1 MEAYQAVYAPQELT
15 EEQVWE
21 EVENWVNN
29 LIEEGYDLS
38 DCTWE
43 EMYESYIEEQ
53 GRPANRRTGGPSVAE
68 VKAKIDAKD
77 AAKAAK
83 AAQRGPTGAA
93 ARPDL
98 QIKSTK
104 VVPSKGGALAVIPKG
119 GALATTSKSSSALA
133 KSSSALARTPQ
144 SGNLAN
150 RSSSSVTNAS
160 IKPVNVRDITQPKGK
175 LPSGAKPPALPPGTS
190 TAGKALRVAGKLV
203 CPAAAAL
210 EVADEKSKG
219 SGWARSLAK
228 GAAVAA
234 GGALGGAAGS
244 VAGPVG
250 TVAGATGGSMAAS
263 KAFDVA
269 AGKNAVQRA
278 ADREANRKRQA
289 GGALKGIGGP
299 TSFDTKK
306 GTMTTGSG
314 SQKKTVQLAK
324 TGVVK
329 NPETGK
335 AETGFLAYKGG
346 KAIYKRA
353 AKPGEGSSSA
363 LERIGRTFNPD
374 AYKANDAKLAAQKL
388 KQASQSDIKRQQ
400 DLGVKGSKNLVGPK
414 ILGPKI
420 VGAKPAPPK
429 PPAGGGMGGKRGG
442 R

>member
-1 MEAYQAVYAPQELT
+1 
-15 EEQVWE
+15 
-21 EVENWVNN
+21 
-29 LIEEGYDLS
+29 
-38 DCTWE
+38 
-43 EMYESYIEEQ
+43 
-53 GRPANRRTGGPSVAE
+53 
-68 VKAKIDAKD
+68 
-77 AAKAAK
+77 
-83 AAQRGPTGAA
+83 
-93 ARPDL
+93 
-98 QIKSTK
+98 
-104 VVPSKGGALAVIPKG
+104 
-119 GALATTSKSSSALA
+119 
-133 KSSSALARTPQ
+133 
-144 SGNLAN
+144 
-150 RSSSSVTNAS
+150 
-160 IKPVNVRDITQPKGK
+160 
-175 LPSGAKPPALPPGTS
+175 
-190 TAGKALRVAGKLV
+190 
-203 CPAAAAL
+203 
-210 EVADEKSKG
+210 
-219 SGWARSLAK
+219 
-228 GAAVAA
+228 
-234 GGALGGAAGS
+234 
-244 VAGPVG
+244 
-250 TVAGATGGSMAAS
+250 MAAS